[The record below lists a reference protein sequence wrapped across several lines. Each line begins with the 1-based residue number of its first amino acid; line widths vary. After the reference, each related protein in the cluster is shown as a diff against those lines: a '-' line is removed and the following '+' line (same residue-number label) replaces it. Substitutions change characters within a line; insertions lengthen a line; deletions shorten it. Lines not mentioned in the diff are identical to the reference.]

1 MDGNTVISL
10 IGSVGFPIVMC
21 LILVK
26 YMEEMNADHK
36 EEVNGLKESLN
47 ANTQILTKL
56 ETMFN
61 IYFKERQNDN
71 NDDVRS

>member
-1 MDGNTVISL
+1 MDGNTIVSL

-36 EEVNGLKESLN
+36 EEVSGLKDSLN

-61 IYFKERQNDN
+61 IYFKEKNGNDN
-71 NDDVRS
+71 AGM

>member
-26 YMEEMNADHK
+26 YMEEMNEDHK

-61 IYFKERQNDN
+61 IYLKQGDDSNDN
-71 NDDVRS
+71 ERG

>member
-1 MDGNTVISL
+1 MDGNAVVSL

-61 IYFKERQNDN
+61 IYLKQGDSN
-71 NDDVRS
+71 NDTDRD

>member
-1 MDGNTVISL
+1 MDGNAVISL

-26 YMEEMNADHK
+26 YMEEMNAAHK
-36 EEVNGLKESLN
+36 EEVSGLKDSLN

-56 ETMFN
+56 ETMLN
-61 IYFKERQNDN
+61 IYFKEKN
-71 NDDVRS
+71 NDIEGL